1 MLKFLL
7 LVGFTAA
14 VHGQAATNDTV
25 DTRYGGA
32 RPARPGRPGRPARPQ
47 GFRQPGN
54 QAPGFAQVGTLGQ
67 GAFGQTGGS
76 SHPFGLTH
84 PGLGPPGTLVHPGVG
99 QQGGFGQ
106 PGFGQTGGFGQPG
119 FGQQGGF
126 GQPGFGQTGSFV
138 QPGFGQPGFGQTG
151 GFVQPGGIGTHTGLV
166 NPTGVVGV
174 GAGGDLQYNC
184 QATASQGAFGIGK
197 TCKEW
202 CKLPADIWGGKYAC
216 CEDRV
221 GQCPPIRAECPK
233 YSAAVQPPICC
244 FVDSQCQIPT
254 HKCCFDKCLGHK
266 VCKASYQNRLP
277 VGK

>member
-14 VHGQAATNDTV
+14 VHGQAATNDTI
-25 DTRYGGA
+25 DSRYGGA
-32 RPARPGRPGRPARPQ
+32 RPSRPGRPGRPARPQ

-99 QQGGFGQ
+99 QQGGLGQ
-106 PGFGQTGGFGQPG
+106 PGFGQT
-119 FGQQGGF
+119 GGF

-166 NPTGVVGV
+166 NPTGVA

-202 CKLPADIWGGKYAC
+202 CKLPADIWGGKFAC